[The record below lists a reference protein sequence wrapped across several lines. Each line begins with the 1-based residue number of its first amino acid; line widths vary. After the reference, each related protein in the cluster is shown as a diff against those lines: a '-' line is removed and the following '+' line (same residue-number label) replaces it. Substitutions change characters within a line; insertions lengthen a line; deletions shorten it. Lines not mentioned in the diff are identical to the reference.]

1 MRKNKR
7 SSYEQAYNAQAVV
20 DADGSQLVLVAR
32 VSQCS
37 VDRIELVPD
46 IEAIP
51 ESIGCPETV
60 LADNGY
66 LDEDSVRWLEGD
78 ADEPKMNVLVSVH
91 AQVEQVRRK
100 HDFRPH
106 PTKEKQLRAIRSE
119 FVLEM
124 KEKMERE
131 ESREKYKLRK
141 QTVEPVFGT
150 TKKWMGFTQFLLRGH
165 EKVNG
170 EWQLVALAYNFK
182 RLWRMLCVQH
192 AVT

>member
-1 MRKNKR
+1 M
-7 SSYEQAYNAQAVV
+7 
-20 DADGSQLVLVAR
+20 
-32 VSQCS
+32 
-37 VDRIELVPD
+37 
-46 IEAIP
+46 
-51 ESIGCPETV
+51 PETV
-60 LADNGY
+60 LADNGF
-66 LDEDSVRWLEGD
+66 LDEDSVRRLEGD

-91 AQVEQVRRK
+91 AQVKEVRRK
-100 HDFRPH
+100 HDFRPQS
-106 PTKEKQLRAIRSE
+106 TKEKERRAIRSE